1 MSFTTLKDKQI
12 VIIGGS
18 SGIGLA
24 TAKQAIEQGT
34 HVIIAGRSEEKLEAA
49 QELINNN
56 HLQTYVLDNQNKE
69 QLQIFFKDVGKFDHL
84 FTPGA
89 SYTLRPLTATEGVAE
104 SSFIG
109 KFWPQYYAVK
119 YAIPFLSNS
128 GSIVLMSGAFSQ
140 RPLKDAPAY
149 GACNGAIESLG
160 KALAVELAPIR
171 VNVVSPGT
179 IQRENE
185 KNEKRLAAYEDY
197 KSLSLV
203 QRPGNYDEIAH
214 TVLYLMQNGF
224 TTGSVLFPDGGY
236 TYH

>member
-1 MSFTTLKDKQI
+1 MSITTLKGRRI

-18 SGIGLA
+18 SGIGFA
-24 TAKQAIEQGT
+24 TAEQAIEQGA
-34 HVIIAGRSEEKLEAA
+34 HVIIAGRSKEKLMVA
-49 QELINNN
+49 QEVINNN
-56 HLQTYVLDNQNKE
+56 HLQTFVLDNQDTN
-69 QLQIFFKDVGKFDHL
+69 QLQDFFKKVGNFDHL

-89 SYTLRPLTATEGVAE
+89 SYTLGPITATNDIAE

-140 RPLKDAPAY
+140 RPLKGAPAY

-179 IQRENE
+179 IRREHEQNE
-185 KNEKRLAAYEDY
+185 NRLTAYEAY

-203 QRPGNYDEIAH
+203 KRPGHNDEIAH
-214 TVLYLMQNGF
+214 TVLYLMQNSF
-224 TTGSVLFPDGGY
+224 TTGNVLFPDGGY